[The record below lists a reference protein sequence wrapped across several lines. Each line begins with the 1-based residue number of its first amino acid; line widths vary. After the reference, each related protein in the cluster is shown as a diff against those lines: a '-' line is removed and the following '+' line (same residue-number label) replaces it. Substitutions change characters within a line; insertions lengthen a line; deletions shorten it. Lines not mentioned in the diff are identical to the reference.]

1 MLDTVDVSETLVL
14 VTADHSHTLSIGG
27 YPGRGADIT
36 GVDRVMVMVMSM
48 ADHSHRTSNGQHL
61 VSHSEDSI
69 CHHLRSAAL

>member
-1 MLDTVDVSETLVL
+1 MDVSETLVL

-36 GVDRVMVMVMSM
+36 GVDRVMVMLIVMFMLM
-48 ADHSHRTSNGQHL
+48 ADHSHRTSNGHHL